1 MKTPVK
7 LFVVCALLVTGTAL
21 HAQEEFSISTQ
32 IRPRAEYRN
41 GTLFPRDAG
50 DGAVFFVNTRA
61 RLSMEYKRSD
71 LIMKLSGQHVGVW
84 GQDPQIEKE
93 GRFMLNEAWLQLP
106 FGNGFFVKAGRQ
118 QLSYDDDRIL
128 GTLDWNTS
136 GRWHDALKV

>member
-50 DGAVFFVNTRA
+50 DGAVF
-61 RLSMEYKRSD
+61 LSTPG
-71 LIMKLSGQHVGVW
+71 LAFPWNISG
-84 GQDPQIEKE
+84 
-93 GRFMLNEAWLQLP
+93 A
-106 FGNGFFVKAGRQ
+106 
-118 QLSYDDDRIL
+118 
-128 GTLDWNTS
+128 T
-136 GRWHDALKV
+136 